1 MGTIHIEDFLRMKA
15 ALLSCKPKLNML
27 GSLIIDIP
35 IDIDKNMHI
44 LSMKESSIILLGG
57 KKKSNLKYHL
67 QQVLNMI
74 LFLKKDQEEPH
85 IQNRN

>member
-1 MGTIHIEDFLRMKA
+1 MKA

-57 KKKSNLKYHL
+57 KKKSNLKYWW
-67 QQVLNMI
+67 
-74 LFLKKDQEEPH
+74 
-85 IQNRN
+85 